1 MGSPLVLYLFF
12 IAHSTMTRYWL
23 VLDYYKA
30 NHKVKKKEKSK
41 QNLMPPKTELHG
53 FYSPIFGIS
62 KIISVKYLD
71 GRKIIISTQII
82 EKKRGSNDMK
92 P

>member
-1 MGSPLVLYLFF
+1 
-12 IAHSTMTRYWL
+12 
-23 VLDYYKA
+23 
-30 NHKVKKKEKSK
+30 
-41 QNLMPPKTELHG
+41 MPPKTELHG
-53 FYSPIFGIS
+53 FYSPIFGIN